1 MAVNVWLNAGSQ
13 KDINAT
19 LGNLQRR
26 KFSFVNHKTTIHSM
40 KDIDISAIDC
50 KGVTN

>member
-1 MAVNVWLNAGSQ
+1 MWLSEGSR

-40 KDIDISAIDC
+40 KDIDTRAAHC

>member
-1 MAVNVWLNAGSQ
+1 MWLSAGSR

-40 KDIDISAIDC
+40 NDIDTRAAHC